1 MATSFRDFEQL
12 DTLLNKPD
20 DCPLPNGGQPA
31 AAAQGPG
38 SIPAVIDDAVIP
50 KPKAGA
56 RRVTVDSLYD
66 RVTYS
71 YSGSLH
77 SVRQKHLGRGGP
89 SRRGRPADRRQRYP
103 ASSGIR
109 HTVQARGFGECTLHR
124 PPRTMST
131 DLDVC
136 ERWRRVPGLLPR
148 AGLGKGPKQRMLQRN
163 RGQGSQST
171 SFVGCFLFFCFC
183 CFTSSPVASGGAAG
197 RYHERPRS
205 RRAENQA
212 DSTIEEAVRLR
223 TRCTLQ
229 QLGPSLPLRVRSIL
243 PLALPYPCDPK
254 NGSAAFDS
262 STSGEF
268 TPPTARAK
276 CCPSNE
282 QC

>member
-20 DCPLPNGGQPA
+20 ECPLPNGGQPA

-89 SRRGRPADRRQRYP
+89 GRRGRPADRRQRYP

-124 PPRTMST
+124 PPRNMFT

-136 ERWRRVPGLLPR
+136 ECVAAHQDCFLGLDWEKDPSSACCNEIVVKVQLCWCF
-148 AGLGKGPKQRMLQRN
+148 
-163 RGQGSQST
+163 
-171 SFVGCFLFFCFC
+171 FVG
-183 CFTSSPVASGGAAG
+183 
-197 RYHERPRS
+197 R
-205 RRAENQA
+205 
-212 DSTIEEAVRLR
+212 
-223 TRCTLQ
+223 
-229 QLGPSLPLRVRSIL
+229 
-243 PLALPYPCDPK
+243 
-254 NGSAAFDS
+254 
-262 STSGEF
+262 
-268 TPPTARAK
+268 
-276 CCPSNE
+276 
-282 QC
+282 